1 MGNIVDTIPFKGEC
15 CFHPILYHIYHM
27 IVSRD
32 SVVINLYPNFQPV
45 IFLDWVNSGAPWW
58 SRSLTGLDPV
68 DLIGW
73 MEWI

>member
-1 MGNIVDTIPFKGEC
+1 MQLNPYT
-15 CFHPILYHIYHM
+15 
-27 IVSRD
+27 
-32 SVVINLYPNFQPV
+32 V
-45 IFLDWVNSGAPWW
+45 IFLDWVNLGSPWW